1 MHEVGLVEGIV
12 EAVERRA
19 GGRPVAR
26 VRVRIGTLHR
36 AGDGPMEQS
45 FELVGAGT
53 IVEGARLE
61 LVQIPVTS
69 TCGTCGH
76 AEDGAEIL
84 LACPSCGSVS
94 IEHAGG
100 DELTLESIEYRS
112 EPVEAVETGSAAG

>member
-36 AGDGPMEQS
+36 ASDGPMEQA

-61 LVQIPVTS
+61 LIRIPATS
-69 TCGTCGH
+69 TCRTCGH
-76 AEDGAEIL
+76 VEDAAEIL
-84 LACPSCGSVS
+84 LGCTSCGSVS
-94 IEHAGG
+94 IDHAGG

-112 EPVEAVETGSAAG
+112 QPVETASAAG